1 MRKHYLFSFSLFQD
15 ILLSL
20 TASLVSILVIRWIS
34 EPIPGFTILVLK
46 WLLAAAAGTIPGIL
60 ISECSRDVKKYA
72 TVRSIARVMTAILIK
87 EAVLVVALVV
97 GLVVLPQMLQ
107 YVLILL
113 LDFILTGGAL
123 SYLRVASRLLAGHGP
138 NPSQMA
144 SRKTALVAGT
154 DHAALNLASEL
165 EKEGYDVI
173 GLLTRIPEMN
183 GRVIRDYVVYACR
196 TDQDLENLQWRF
208 GGVDGVFFPRTVME
222 RNAPEADSD
231 NNGEKHDSV
240 QQRDGMSLMGHM
252 VKRGFDI
259 CLSGSL
265 LLVFSP
271 MIALCACFIKRE
283 DGGPVLFVQ
292 ERIGR
297 GGKPFNIYKFRSMRT
312 DAEASGAP
320 ALYSGKEDPRLTRVG
335 RFLRAHH
342 LDELPQLWNVLKGD
356 MSFIGYRPE
365 RQFFINQ
372 IKRYNPRYDYLFQ
385 IRPGVTSYATL
396 YNGYTDTMDKML
408 TRLDL
413 DLYYLRNHTV
423 WFDIKVLGLT
433 FLSIVTGKKF

>member
-1 MRKHYLFSFSLFQD
+1 MRQQNYISFSLFQD

-20 TASLVSILVIRWIS
+20 AASLVAILAIRWMS
-34 EPIPGFTILVLK
+34 EPIPGFTMLVFK
-46 WLLAAAAGTIPGIL
+46 WMAAAAVGTVPGIL

-72 TVRSIARVMTAILIK
+72 SVRSIARVMAAILIK
-87 EAVLVVALVV
+87 EAVLVAAVVV
-97 GLVVLPQMLQ
+97 GLVILPQKLQ
-107 YVLILL
+107 YVLIIL

-123 SYLRVASRLLAGHGP
+123 SYLRVASRLLAGHAP

-144 SRKTALVAGT
+144 ARKTALVAGT
-154 DHAALNLASEL
+154 DQAALDLASEL

-173 GLLTRIPEMN
+173 GLLSRKPEMN
-183 GRVIRDYVVYACR
+183 GRVLHDYVVYACR
-196 TDQDLENLQWRF
+196 TDEDLENLQWRF
-208 GGVDGVFFPRTVME
+208 GGVDGVFFPRTVMD
-222 RNAPEADSD
+222 RKDSAGEAGDK
-231 NNGEKHDSV
+231 GEKHDSV
-240 QQRDGMSLMGHM
+240 QQRDGMSLLGHM

-259 CLSGSL
+259 VLSGFL

-271 MIALCACFIKRE
+271 VIAVCAYFIKRE

-312 DAEASGAP
+312 DAEASGTP

-365 RQFFINQ
+365 RQFFIDQ

-423 WFDIKVLGLT
+423 WFDMKVLGLT

>member
-1 MRKHYLFSFSLFQD
+1 MRQQNYISFSLFQD

-20 TASLVSILVIRWIS
+20 AASLVAILAIRWMS
-34 EPIPGFTILVLK
+34 EPIPGFTMLVFK
-46 WLLAAAAGTIPGIL
+46 WMAAAAVGTVPGIL

-72 TVRSIARVMTAILIK
+72 SVRSIARVMAAILIK
-87 EAVLVVALVV
+87 EAVLVAAVVV
-97 GLVVLPQMLQ
+97 GLVILPQKLQ
-107 YVLILL
+107 YVLIIL

-144 SRKTALVAGT
+144 ARKTALVAGT
-154 DHAALNLASEL
+154 DQAALDLASEL

-173 GLLTRIPEMN
+173 GLLSRKPEMN
-183 GRVIRDYVVYACR
+183 GRVLHDYVVYACR
-196 TDQDLENLQWRF
+196 TDEDLENLQWRF
-208 GGVDGVFFPRTVME
+208 GGVDGVFFPRTVMD
-222 RNAPEADSD
+222 RKDSAGEAGDK
-231 NNGEKHDSV
+231 GEKHDSV
-240 QQRDGMSLMGHM
+240 QQRDGMSLLGHM

-259 CLSGSL
+259 VLSGFL

-271 MIALCACFIKRE
+271 VIAVCAYFIKRE

-365 RQFFINQ
+365 RQFFIDQ

-423 WFDIKVLGLT
+423 WFDMKVLGLT

>member
-1 MRKHYLFSFSLFQD
+1 MRRHYLISFSLFQD

-20 TASLVSILVIRWIS
+20 AASLVSILIIRWIS
-34 EPIPGFTILVLK
+34 EPIPGFTVLVLK
-46 WLLAAAAGTIPGIL
+46 WLAVSAAGTVPGVL
-60 ISECSRDVKKYA
+60 ISRCSRDVKKYA

-87 EAVLVVALVV
+87 EAVLVLMLVV
-97 GLVVLPQMLQ
+97 GLVILPQMLQ
-107 YVLILL
+107 YVLIIL
-113 LDFILTGGAL
+113 LDFILTLGAL
-123 SYLRVASRLLAGHGP
+123 SYIRVASRLLSGHGP

-154 DHAALNLASEL
+154 DDASLNLASEL

-173 GLLTRIPEMN
+173 GLLTRKPEMN
-183 GRVIRDYVVYACR
+183 GRVIMDYVVYACR
-196 TDQDLENLQWRF
+196 TDEDLENLQWRF
-208 GGVDGVFFPRTVME
+208 GGVDGVFFPRTIME
-222 RNAPEADSD
+222 NDSTRD
-231 NNGEKHDSV
+231 HGDKNEERDTV
-240 QQRDGMSLMGHM
+240 QQRDGMSLLGHM
-252 VKRGFDI
+252 VKRSFDI
-259 CLSGSL
+259 GLSSLL

-271 MIALCACFIKRE
+271 VIALCAYFIKRE
-283 DGGPVLFVQ
+283 DGGPVFFVQ

-297 GGKPFNIYKFRSMRT
+297 GGKPFDIYKFRSMRT
-312 DAEASGAP
+312 DAEAPGAP
-320 ALYSGKEDPRLTRVG
+320 ALYSGDEDPRLTRVG
-335 RFLRAHH
+335 SFLRAHH

-365 RQFFINQ
+365 RQYYINQ
-372 IKRYNPRYDYLFQ
+372 IKHYNPRYDYLFQ

-396 YNGYTDTMDKML
+396 YNGYTDTIDKML